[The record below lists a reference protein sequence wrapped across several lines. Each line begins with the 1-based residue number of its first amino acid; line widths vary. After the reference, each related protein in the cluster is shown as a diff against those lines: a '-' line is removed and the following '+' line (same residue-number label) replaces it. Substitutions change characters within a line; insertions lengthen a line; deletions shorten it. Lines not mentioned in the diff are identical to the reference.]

1 MYDHSLF
8 LQTLSDFTRTL
19 VTQYDVDAVLDDL
32 TTRLVE
38 VLGLAGSGVALASDG
53 RLQFA
58 TAFPPRVIELE
69 LVQHQHQA
77 GPCVNAY
84 RSGKVVA
91 VTDLSQYS
99 DRWPEY
105 CVVAQR
111 LGMTAVAGI
120 PMRLEDE
127 TVGAINLYVDGTA
140 EWPKEDLAAA
150 VVMAD
155 MATGYLINASTL
167 RQQEQLNEQL
177 QRALDSKLI
186 IEQAKGA
193 IATSQGITVDDA
205 FERIR
210 RHARS
215 HNVTVRAVAEAIVN
229 LGLSI

>member
-8 LQTLSDFTRTL
+8 LQTLSEFTRTL

-32 TTRLVE
+32 TTRLVD
-38 VLGLAGSGVALASDG
+38 VLGLAGSGVALARDG
-53 RLQFA
+53 KLQFA

-69 LVQHQHQA
+69 LVQHQHQK

-84 RSGKVVA
+84 RSGEVIA
-91 VTDLSQYS
+91 VTDLAQYAS
-99 DRWPEY
+99 SWPEY
-105 CVVAQR
+105 SAVAQR

-120 PMRLEDE
+120 PMRLRDE
-127 TVGAINLYVDGTA
+127 TVGAINLYVDGAA
-140 EWPKEDLAAA
+140 EWPAEDLAAA

-155 MATGYLINASTL
+155 MATSYLINASTL
-167 RQQEQLNEQL
+167 RQQEQLNDQL

-193 IATSQGITVDDA
+193 IATSHGISVDDA

-215 HNVTVRAVAEAIVN
+215 HNVTVRAVAEAIVE